1 MKKPIIALIFL
12 AFFPSFA
19 LFSELNVTIPE
30 QQELFTTRNTLLNK
44 LTELDLRKICERN
57 SSYLEALGA
66 DYDEENQRYFIE
78 QKDLNSTFN
87 DSTCLIM
94 IDYRRSEEAQI
105 TIFLP
110 EKQSH
115 LWLSSRISFHNG
127 ALRAR
132 IVFQPFSEP
141 ADLTY
146 ISYCTDVIS
155 QISMSQQ

>member
-1 MKKPIIALIFL
+1 MRNQIMAVIFL

-19 LFSELNVTIPE
+19 LFSELNVTCTE
-30 QQELFTTRNTLLNK
+30 QQELCQTRNILLNK
-44 LTELDLRKICERN
+44 FAELDLGKICERN
-57 SSYLEALGA
+57 NPYLEELGA
-66 DYDEENQRYFIE
+66 DYDEDNQRYFIE
-78 QKDLNSTFN
+78 QKDQNLNCN

-94 IDYRRSEEAQI
+94 IDYRRFAEAQI

-115 LWLSSRISFHNG
+115 LWLSSRISSHG
-127 ALRAR
+127 GDLRAR

-146 ISYCTDVIS
+146 ISYSTGAIS